1 MDDLEENDVLSTDDD
16 KSTDDEEEDT
26 YSDESILSP
35 SILNTSIFLKVPT
48 FPPLRNPSLP
58 PKNFTTLNPSCD
70 LPTLRGL
77 FKCSPIFCKIY

>member
-26 YSDESILSP
+26 YSDKSILSP

-58 PKNFTTLNPSCD
+58 PKNFPTLNPSYD
-70 LPTLRGL
+70 HLNN
-77 FKCSPIFCKIY
+77 I

>member
-26 YSDESILSP
+26 YSDESILCTF
-35 SILNTSIFLKVPT
+35 ILNTAIVPT

-58 PKNFTTLNPSCD
+58 PKNFPTINPNLD
-70 LPTLRGL
+70 NL
-77 FKCSPIFCKIY
+77 